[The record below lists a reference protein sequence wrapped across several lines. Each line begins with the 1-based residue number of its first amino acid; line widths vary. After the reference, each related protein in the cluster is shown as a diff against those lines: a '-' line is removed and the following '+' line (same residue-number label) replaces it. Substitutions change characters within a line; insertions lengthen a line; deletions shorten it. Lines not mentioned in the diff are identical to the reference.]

1 MQVTIFKALWTFS
14 IWPRICAVPGMPLL
28 LLAITLQL
36 GPPCVYLRS
45 VVIEPSPCGEKAAR
59 MRIPR
64 RPAVGRRCEAG
75 LPPSA
80 RLRFLASGAVC
91 AGADLFERV
100 GFRQDR
106 AAKVAVD
113 LPEWAAIERL
123 CRRGSGVRTP
133 RRRWWLPR
141 VELSAER
148 SLRLSPDG
156 AEYSSATTF
165 WLMLSFPFPSGD
177 RDPLL
182 SDRGRIDELC
192 DASRRLNRALVTVA
206 DAGLR
211 TRAGLQ
217 LLAWRDELEIISSF

>member
-1 MQVTIFKALWTFS
+1 MGSGILRTFS

-28 LLAITLQL
+28 LFAFALQL
-36 GPPCVYLRS
+36 APSCVYLRS
-45 VVIEPSPCGEKAAR
+45 VVIEPSPCGEKASP
-59 MRIPR
+59 MRTPR
-64 RPAVGRRCEAG
+64 RPAVGRSCEAG
-75 LPPSA
+75 LPPSV
-80 RLRFLASGAVC
+80 RLRFLPSGGVC

-100 GFRQDR
+100 GFGEDR
-106 AAKVAVD
+106 AEKVAEN

-123 CRRGSGVRTP
+123 CRRGPGVRVL

-165 WLMLSFPFPSGD
+165 WLMLSFPFPTGD

-182 SDRGRIDELC
+182 PDRGRINELC
-192 DASRRLNRALVTVA
+192 DAARRLNLALVTVA

-217 LLAWRDELEIISSF
+217 LLAWRDELEILSAF